1 MSEISKLQ
9 RSRTSKRN
17 VISKS
22 ILPEIEEL
30 LHNQE
35 KSLEEIQVELITRME
50 FLAESVPVFKGWDE
64 QIADL
69 IVEDAEY
76 EKDEMDTIMFNL
88 KVSAAINKVEA
99 FLKKHRE
106 KEWEPPVGFGA
117 LGIRILAHVYRDV
130 WE

>member
-1 MSEISKLQ
+1 MSEISKLR

-50 FLAESVPVFKGWDE
+50 FFAESVPVFKGWGE

-69 IVEDAEY
+69 IVEDA
-76 EKDEMDTIMFNL
+76 
-88 KVSAAINKVEA
+88 
-99 FLKKHRE
+99 
-106 KEWEPPVGFGA
+106 
-117 LGIRILAHVYRDV
+117 
-130 WE
+130 